1 MATKGEINMKV
12 EYIVMENTYDNA
24 LFVERM
30 RYKSYG
36 IKKDIEPLETDYVEE
51 IENGSI
57 LVFLCLVDN
66 IPVSACYIS
75 DFRSNLYVDY
85 LFTLPDYQRK
95 QLYYGKR
102 LLQYILEHKQIVEK
116 YFHHQ
121 FNKSTLCPGSNN
133 VIELYKSLGY
143 KPINKSDIQMSKNI

>member
-1 MATKGEINMKV
+1 MKV

-36 IKKDIEPLETDYVEE
+36 VKQNIDPSETDYVED

-57 LVFLCLVDN
+57 LVFMCLLDN
-66 IPVSACYIS
+66 VPVSACYIS
-75 DFRSNLYVDY
+75 DFHSNLYVDY

-95 QLYYGKR
+95 QLYYGR
-102 LLQYILEHKQIVEK
+102 NLLQYILDHKQIVEE

-121 FNKSTLCPGSNN
+121 FTKSVLCPGSNK
-133 VIELYKSLGY
+133 VIDFYKSLGY
-143 KPINKSDIQMSKNI
+143 KITNKNDIQMSKNI